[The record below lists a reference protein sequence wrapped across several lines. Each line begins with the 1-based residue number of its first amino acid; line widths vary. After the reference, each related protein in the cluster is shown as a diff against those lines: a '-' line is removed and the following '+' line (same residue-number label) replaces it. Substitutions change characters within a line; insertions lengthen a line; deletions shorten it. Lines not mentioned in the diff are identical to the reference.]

1 MEGRKSLFD
10 TNDIFIDLDE
20 MHKEMNRMFNIFN
33 DISTAN
39 ALKELIKEYE
49 NSEGDNEVETG
60 PVVYGY
66 SMTIGPDGEPHIREF
81 RIGKSSASVNKNIGQ
96 FIGDEIGKPQI
107 STERESKSVV
117 TTTDNEVK
125 VVFEMPGINEEDIKI
140 NTYGNKI
147 EIKTSGASHRKY
159 YKIVNLPP
167 EADTNTV
174 RFTYNNDILEVIID
188 KKVNIK
194 TKGKDAFSH
203 LRNIF
208 SNIPRMI
215 LDSKN
220 KMKYF
225 KKTK

>member
-1 MEGRKSLFD
+1 MEGRKSLSD
-10 TNDIFIDLDE
+10 ASDIFRDLDE
-20 MHKEMNRMFNIFN
+20 MHKEMNGMFNIFN

-39 ALKELIKEYE
+39 ALKELIREYE
-49 NSEGDNEVETG
+49 NSEEDNEIGTG
-60 PVVYGY
+60 PIVYGY

-96 FIGDEIGKPQI
+96 FIGDEIGKPPQI

-125 VVFEMPGINEEDIKI
+125 VVLEIPGINEEDIKI

-147 EIKTSGASHRKY
+147 EIKTAGTSHRKY

-167 EADTNTV
+167 EADAKTA

-208 SNIPRMI
+208 SN
-215 LDSKN
+215 
-220 KMKYF
+220 
-225 KKTK
+225 

>member
-10 TNDIFIDLDE
+10 TNDIFRDLDE
-20 MHKEMNRMFNIFN
+20 MHKEMNKMFNIFN

-39 ALKELIKEYE
+39 ALKELIREYE
-49 NSEGDNEVETG
+49 NSDGDNEVETG

-66 SMTIGPDGEPHIREF
+66 SMTIGSDGEPHIREF

-125 VVFEMPGINEEDIKI
+125 VVLEMPGINEEDIKI
-140 NTYGNKI
+140 DTYGNKI

-188 KKVNIK
+188 KKVKIK

-208 SNIPRMI
+208 SNISRMI
-215 LDSKN
+215 LDSRN